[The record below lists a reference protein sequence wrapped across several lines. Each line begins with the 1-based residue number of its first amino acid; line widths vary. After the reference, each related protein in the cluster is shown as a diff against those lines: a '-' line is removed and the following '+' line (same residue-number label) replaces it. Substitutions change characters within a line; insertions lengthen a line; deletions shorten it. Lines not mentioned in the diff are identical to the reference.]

1 MEACVA
7 WFKAEVAAV
16 APRIILVLGAT
27 AAQAL
32 FGRAFRVTRDLGR
45 LVPSASARHALATMH
60 PSAHL
65 RAPDEQTRDREI
77 RRIVADLRTV
87 TAICT

>member
-45 LVPSASARHALATMH
+45 LVPSASAPHAFATVH
-60 PSAHL
+60 PSALCVRPTSKH
-65 RAPDEQTRDREI
+65 AIVKSVESW
-77 RRIVADLRTV
+77 RICAR
-87 TAICT
+87 